1 MRLFDWI
8 LWALI
13 AAVMLLP
20 GGRDLQ
26 TDLSNRRIIAEARVL
41 GLKEGKFKAVI

>member
-1 MRLFDWI
+1 MRAFDWI
-8 LWALI
+8 LGSVI

-26 TDLSNRRIIAEARVL
+26 TDLSNRRIIAGEGVL
-41 GLKEGKFKAVI
+41 GLKKEKFKAVI